1 MEPVDQRIKPDLDK
15 NLREIGD
22 VLNADPVTI
31 ISPIIYG
38 LSLTLKDVLDQFKSK
53 KKDSLIV
60 ILETQSGLA
69 EIVARM
75 VFSIRFSHDELTV
88 IIPDKAMSAG
98 TIFSLS
104 VGTILMNYF
113 STLGPIDPQLEKD
126 GKLVLA
132 LSYLIQLNYRSSCSD
147 FLCVSNKYP
156 LEKV

>member
-38 LSLTLKDVLDQFKSK
+38 LGLTLKDMLDQFKSK

-69 EIVARM
+69 EIIEKIV
-75 VFSIRFSHDELTV
+75 VSIRYSYDELTV
-88 IIPDKAMSAG
+88 IIPDKAISAG
-98 TIFSLS
+98 TIFALS
-104 VGTILMNYF
+104 ADIILMSYF
-113 STLGPIDPQLEKD
+113 YAFGPIDPQIEKYR
-126 GKLVLA
+126 KLVPA
-132 LSYLIQLNYRSSCSD
+132 LSYLI
-147 FLCVSNKYP
+147 
-156 LEKV
+156 

>member
-38 LSLTLKDVLDQFKSK
+38 LNLTLKDVLDQFKSK

-69 EIVARM
+69 EIVERM
-75 VFSIRFSHDELTV
+75 VVSIRCSYDELTV

-98 TIFSLS
+98 TIFALS
-104 VGTILMNYF
+104 ADTILMNYF
-113 STLGPIDPQLEKD
+113 SALGPIDSQIEKD
-126 GKLVLA
+126 GKLVPT
-132 LSYLIQLNYRSSCSD
+132 LSYLI
-147 FLCVSNKYP
+147 P
-156 LEKV
+156 LLSHKLS